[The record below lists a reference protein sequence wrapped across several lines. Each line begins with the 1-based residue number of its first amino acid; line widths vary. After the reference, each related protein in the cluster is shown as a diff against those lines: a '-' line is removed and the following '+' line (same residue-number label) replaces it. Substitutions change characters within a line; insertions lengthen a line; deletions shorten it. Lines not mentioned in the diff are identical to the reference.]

1 MLSPLKPLLCRH
13 DFYWS
18 ERHLSD
24 RCRRCGKLQ
33 AGDALD
39 VLNGRPL
46 GEPLV
51 VRSTV
56 GPAPAGAAL
65 DPLPEFG
72 LGGDIPGADAARRSA
87 RLPELARPS
96 VKALKAQAAERRN
109 GLPAALERLI
119 QGVRPSREEAIDA
132 VLAVIDD
139 AHSADPV
146 LFGPDAAAHFA
157 RLHEAR
163 GRIPN

>member
-33 AGDALD
+33 AADGLNALS
-39 VLNGRPL
+39 GRSP
-46 GEPLV
+46 GTAIAG
-51 VRSTV
+51 RSAV
-56 GPAPAGAAL
+56 GAAPAPFVL
-65 DPLPEFG
+65 DPLPEFV
-72 LGGDIPGADAARRSA
+72 LASGGPGADAGPRAA
-87 RLPELARPS
+87 RLPELMRPS
-96 VKALKAQAAERRN
+96 VKVLKAQASERREQ
-109 GLPAALERLI
+109 LPEVLERLI
-119 QGVRPSREEAIDA
+119 RGERPTREEAIDA
-132 VLAVIDD
+132 VLAVIED

-146 LFGPDAAAHFA
+146 LFGPGAARHFA

-163 GRIPN
+163 GRSLT